1 MITPS
6 SDEIVK
12 LAEKYT
18 TIPVCREIYADMI
31 TPIALL
37 RRLQTRSDRFFL
49 LESVEGGE
57 KWARYSFLGYDPI
70 LRATCK
76 NGTVTLEGAENR
88 TVETDKPLS
97 VLREVLSRYRAPH
110 IEGLPPFTGG
120 FVGYFAYAML
130 GYAEPTLRIKRG
142 AWDDFDLMLFDK
154 VIAYDHLKQKIVLIV
169 NMQTDN
175 VLENYGKACASLE
188 AMAALIGDQTPLPPL
203 RVTAKPQ
210 FTCNV
215 TEEQY
220 TDIVEKTREYIF
232 NGDIFQAV
240 QPPFTGGFVGYF
252 AYAMLGYAEPTLR
265 IKRGAWDDFDLMLF
279 DKVIAYDHLKQKIVL
294 IVNMQTDNVLEN
306 YGKACASLEAMA
318 ALIGDQT
325 PLPPL
330 RVTAKP
336 QFTCNVTEE
345 QYTDIVEKTR
355 EYIFNGD
362 IFQAVQSRQFTSPYA
377 DSLLSAYRVLRTT
390 NPSPYMVFL
399 SVDGD
404 EIMCSSPETLVR
416 LQDGRL
422 TTFPVAGSRPR
433 GKTEEEDKALER
445 ELLADEKEL
454 SEHNMLVDLGRND
467 LGRVSR
473 VGTVEVTDYMMIHRY
488 SRIMHI
494 CSQVEGDIAEQ
505 YDACDAIEAVLP
517 AGTLSGAP
525 KIRACEI
532 IEEQES
538 EPRGVYGGA
547 LGYLD
552 FAGNMDTCI
561 AIRMAAKK
569 NGIVTVQAGG
579 GIVAD
584 SVPHNEYMES
594 ANKARAVINA
604 LESASEVDG

>member
-6 SDEIVK
+6 CDEILK
-12 LAEKYT
+12 LAKEYT
-18 TIPVCREIYADMI
+18 TIPVCREIYADMT
-31 TPIALL
+31 TPISLL

-57 KWARYSFLGYDPI
+57 KRHGNARGYGQQDGQDRQAAH
-70 LRATCK
+70 RAPR
-76 NGTVTLEGAENR
+76 LEGQ
-88 TVETDKPLS
+88 S
-97 VLREVLSRYRAPH
+97 
-110 IEGLPPFTGG
+110 PFTGG

-130 GYAEPTLRIKRG
+130 GYAEPTLKIKRG

-154 VIAYDHLKQKIVLIV
+154 VIAYDHLKQKIVLVV
-169 NMQTDN
+169 NMKTDS
-175 VLENYGKACASLE
+175 VMENYGKACAALE
-188 AMAALIGDQTPLPPL
+188 GMAALINDQTPLPLLKATGRPS
-203 RVTAKPQ
+203 

-215 TEEQY
+215 TEAQY
-220 TDIVEKTREYIF
+220 ADIVR
-232 NGDIFQAV
+232 
-240 QPPFTGGFVGYF
+240 
-252 AYAMLGYAEPTLR
+252 
-265 IKRGAWDDFDLMLF
+265 
-279 DKVIAYDHLKQKIVL
+279 
-294 IVNMQTDNVLEN
+294 
-306 YGKACASLEAMA
+306 
-318 ALIGDQT
+318 
-325 PLPPL
+325 
-330 RVTAKP
+330 KP
-336 QFTCNVTEE
+336 AN
-345 QYTDIVEKTR
+345 
-355 EYIFNGD
+355 
-362 IFQAVQSRQFTSPYA
+362 TS
-377 DSLLSAYRVLRTT
+377 
-390 NPSPYMVFL
+390 
-399 SVDGD
+399 DGD

-416 LQDGRL
+416 LDNGRL

-433 GKTEEEDKALER
+433 GKTPEEDKALEN

-467 LGRVSR
+467 LGRVSKI
-473 VGTVEVTDYMMIHRY
+473 GTVEVTDYMMIHRY
-488 SRIMHI
+488 SKIMHI
-494 CSQVEGDIAEQ
+494 CSQVEGDIDEK

-552 FAGNMDTCI
+552 FTGNMDTCI

-594 ANKARAVINA
+594 ANKAKAVMNA
-604 LESASEVDG
+604 IERASEVDG